1 MPPKIL
7 VHSVGETWGGAV
19 AVGVASGAEGVGA
32 VAAAADPDSQT
43 L

>member
-7 VHSVGETWGGAV
+7 VHTVCETWGAA
-19 AVGVASGAEGVGA
+19 AVGVAGGAEGADA